1 MADGTPGSQSRRI
14 WTRCPFCKD
23 VTDMPSNHLDSYNKG
38 CRGALEESGMR
49 KKTVMEKM
57 RDEAYDFTF
66 HQSVNPSV
74 LERILRRRAA
84 GPEARACMLDLLGE
98 LNVKLKPSHPPAMNI
113 SSDDDTSQN
122 LNDAS
127 DAQGASIGSKAS
139 SLEEDSGIRARLSSL
154 EVRSPDT
161 TEKSKEDGAHPR
173 GRRTPSSKGEPS
185 TGRTPVSKE
194 FKGRPL
200 RNPDSDKV
208 GLSYATVAKNIVW
221 PSKMTGFH
229 VTF

>member
-74 LERILRRRAA
+74 VERILRHRAA

-98 LNVKLKPSHPPAMNI
+98 LNVKLKPSHPPAMNS

-127 DAQGASIGSKAS
+127 DAQGASTGSKAS

-154 EVRSPDT
+154 DVCSPNT
-161 TEKSKEDGAHPR
+161 TEKSQGDGAHPL
-173 GRRTPSSKGEPS
+173 GKRTLSSMREPSS
-185 TGRTPVSKE
+185 GRTPTCKR

-200 RNPDSDKV
+200 RNPNSDKV
-208 GLSYATVAKNIVW
+208 GLLMRLSPRI
-221 PSKMTGFH
+221 
-229 VTF
+229 